1 MTSTQKVITPRKEKA
16 TAQRDSEG
24 VSNALSKGREVKT
37 GFLEEVTLRMRS
49 SKLADFY
56 QA

>member
-24 VSNALSKGREVKT
+24 VSNALSKCREVKT
-37 GFLEEVTLRMRS
+37 GFLEVTLRMRS